1 MADEQNF
8 DSLKDLT
15 DFVTIDGGTGPAP
28 ATCKTDKSA
37 KTSETSPAL
46 VPEQG
51 DHPGIALLDI
61 AIEESIRYC
70 EKEHFPPP
78 NLSLWQNFS
87 RGFLNKSLW
96 HYFPTG
102 AEPDSPAICALIGIA
117 GLAVCYTPVI
127 IAFYEAK
134 QKEGKAAE
142 KKIEE
147 HNRKN
152 IEMRQARQ
160 AAGLDPMTGEPMI
173 TRAPGQQE
181 QPEEPEPEILNLQ
194 SDRPPR
200 VPLKVSQVE
209 EKKPAEDWFM
219 TTAKPVPAISRRIEA
234 SEPAAPGMG

>member
-1 MADEQNF
+1 MEDEKINF

-15 DFVTIDGGTGPAP
+15 DFVTIDGPAP
-28 ATCKTDKSA
+28 GTADKPAA
-37 KTSETSPAL
+37 KGTAAAPAL
-46 VPEQG
+46 VPAEQG

-61 AIEESIRYC
+61 AIEESVRYC

-134 QKEGKAAE
+134 QKEGNE
-142 KKIEE
+142 KKEKEIRE
-147 HNRKN
+147 HNRKVAQL
-152 IEMRQARQ
+152 RQDRRDAR
-160 AAGLDPMTGEPMI
+160 LDANTGEPMI
-173 TRAPGQQE
+173 TRAPGQQGPE
-181 QPEEPEPEILNLQ
+181 QPEEPEPEI
-194 SDRPPR
+194 PKTPA
-200 VPLKVSQVE
+200 
-209 EKKPAEDWFM
+209 EKKPEWFM
-219 TTAKPVPAISRRIEA
+219 TTAQPVPAIARRIES

>member
-8 DSLKDLT
+8 DALKDLT

-28 ATCKTDKSA
+28 ATGKTDKTA
-37 KTSETSPAL
+37 KTPETAPAL
-46 VPEQG
+46 VPEQA

-61 AIEESIRYC
+61 AIEESVRYC

-127 IAFYEAK
+127 IAFYEQK
-134 QKEGKAAE
+134 QRENKEE
-142 KKIEE
+142 QKKQIADN
-147 HNRKN
+147 NRKN
-152 IEMRQARQ
+152 VEMRQARR
-160 AAGLDPMTGEPMI
+160 AAGLDPMTGKPI
-173 TRAPGQQE
+173 PASPI
-181 QPEEPEPEILNLQ
+181 PEPETP
-194 SDRPPR
+194 DP
-200 VPLKVSQVE
+200 VPVE
-209 EKKPAEDWFM
+209 QTAPALPEWV
-219 TTAKPVPAISRRIEA
+219 TTNAQPVPAIRRLTEA
-234 SEPAAPGMG
+234 EPPAPGMG

>member
-1 MADEQNF
+1 MTGDDF

-15 DFVTIDGGTGPAP
+15 EFVTIDGGAPPAP
-28 ATCKTDKSA
+28 ATGKTTTDKPA
-37 KTSETSPAL
+37 KAGETAPAL
-46 VPEQG
+46 VPEQT

-61 AIEESIRYC
+61 AIEESVRFC

-127 IAFYEAK
+127 IAFYEQK
-134 QKEGKAAE
+134 QRQ
-142 KKIEE
+142 KKDDETKQIAE

-152 IEMRQARQ
+152 IEMKQARQ
-160 AAGLDPMTGEPMI
+160 RAGLDPMTGKPLPASPI
-173 TRAPGQQE
+173 
-181 QPEEPEPEILNLQ
+181 PEP
-194 SDRPPR
+194 PAPAP
-200 VPLKVSQVE
+200 VPLVE
-209 EKKPAEDWFM
+209 TALFVPDWV
-219 TTAKPVPAISRRIEA
+219 TTNAQPVPVIKRLIE
-234 SEPAAPGMG
+234 SEPPAPGMG